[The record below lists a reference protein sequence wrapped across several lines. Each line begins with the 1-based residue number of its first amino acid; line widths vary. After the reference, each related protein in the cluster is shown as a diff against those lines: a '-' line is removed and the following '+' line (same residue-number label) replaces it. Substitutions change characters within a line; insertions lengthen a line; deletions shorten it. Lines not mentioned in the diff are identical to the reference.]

1 MVKTDPGINYAWD
14 EQDEEDTCDADTWL
28 AVSLC
33 ICYKIHKYL
42 FFTKIKCSLRE
53 GVKYTFKIWQ
63 I

>member
-1 MVKTDPGINYAWD
+1 MVKTDPGISYAWD

-42 FFTKIKCSLRE
+42 FFKKN
-53 GVKYTFKIWQ
+53 
-63 I
+63 